1 MAKQVSFAMRCR
13 SLRKIKGLTQEEV
26 VAELNTRGFTISK
39 SGYQKWEKDLGGLK
53 RPPNIVA
60 LTALAELYEVP
71 IHVLVDYDYQK
82 KEEGPLGALEHF
94 VDIDL
99 LPPDKIELLKNLY
112 DSFQRDL
119 TKKIKRKDDA
129 DNGKEV

>member
-13 SLRKIKGLTQEEV
+13 SLRKIKGLTQDEV
-26 VAELNTRGFTISK
+26 VLELKTRGFTISK

-60 LTALAELYEVP
+60 LAALADLYEVP
-71 IHVLVDYDYQK
+71 IHVLVDFDYQK
-82 KEEGPLGALEHF
+82 KEDGQLGALEYF

-99 LPPDKIELLKNLY
+99 LFYLH
-112 DSFQRDL
+112 
-119 TKKIKRKDDA
+119 
-129 DNGKEV
+129 

>member
-1 MAKQVSFAMRCR
+1 MRCR
-13 SLRKIKGLTQEEV
+13 SLRKIKGLTQDEV
-26 VAELNTRGFTISK
+26 VVELKTRGFTISK

-60 LTALAELYEVP
+60 LAALADLYEVP
-71 IHVLVDYDYQK
+71 IHVLVDFDYQK
-82 KEEGPLGALEHF
+82 KEDGQLGALEHF

-112 DSFQRDL
+112 DSF
-119 TKKIKRKDDA
+119 KKDVAKK
-129 DNGKEV
+129 K

>member
-13 SLRKIKGLTQEEV
+13 SLRKIKGLTQDEV
-26 VAELNTRGFTISK
+26 VVELKTRGFTISK

-60 LTALAELYEVP
+60 LAALADLYGVP
-71 IHVLVDYDYQK
+71 IHVLVDFDYQK
-82 KEEGPLGALEHF
+82 KEDGQLGALEHF

-112 DSFQRDL
+112 DNFKKDV
-119 TKKIKRKDDA
+119 TKKHKRKDDA
-129 DNGKEV
+129 DNGEEV

>member
-82 KEEGPLGALEHF
+82 KEEGHLGALEHF

-129 DNGKEV
+129 DNGKDV